1 MRHIVV
7 LLVSALV
14 VFGIGTAWCEGAGLG
29 KPDQEG
35 IGRFLLVASE
45 GLYIVESDGRCSWSF
60 TVPPLNGQS
69 PGEFDHLIYDG
80 WALTNG
86 NILFGTHRYVREI
99 DRQKRTVWEY
109 RVTGKNKVKTC
120 VPLPNGRV
128 AVLNSQDQAILE
140 LESGTGQVLHR
151 IPVPAEGTLHTRYN
165 LLRRTPEGNYLVAL
179 RAEERFVEVD
189 STGKVLRSL
198 PVPSLPALAQTLSD
212 GTTLCS
218 GRFGLIRFDANGKKT
233 WSFTPEDA
241 APHFPLL
248 IAVGT
253 VELPDGRLLVVNS
266 DWHYQKPGENRVQ
279 LFITDFSKN
288 ISWTLPVT
296 AFEGWKRGEIEP
308 KTGLLEH
315 RAGVVQLLGP
325 DIP

>member
-14 VFGIGTAWCEGAGLG
+14 LFGLG
-29 KPDQEG
+29 TVCCEASGFGTPDQEG

-60 TVPPLNGQS
+60 TVPPLDGQS
-69 PGEFDHLIYDG
+69 PGEFDDLIYDG
-80 WALTNG
+80 WALPDG
-86 NILFGTHRYVREI
+86 NLLYGTHRYVREI
-99 DRQKRTVWEY
+99 TRQKQVVWEY
-109 RVTGKNKVKTC
+109 RVEGKNKVKTC

-128 AVLNSQDQAILE
+128 AVLNSQEQAILE
-140 LESGTGQVLHR
+140 LERGTGQVLHR
-151 IPVPAEGTLHTRYN
+151 IPVPAEGSLHTRYN

-189 STGKVLRSL
+189 SAGTILRSL

-212 GTTLCS
+212 GATLCS
-218 GRFGLIRFDANGKKT
+218 GRFGLIRFDAKGKKT

-253 VELPDGRLLVVNS
+253 VELSDGRLLVVNS

-279 LFITDFSKN
+279 LFITDSSKQ

-315 RAGVVQLLGP
+315 RGGVVQLLGP
-325 DIP
+325 EIP

>member
-1 MRHIVV
+1 MRNII
-7 LLVSALV
+7 LLLISALTT
-14 VFGIGTAWCEGAGLG
+14 FWAGTAWSEGAGFG
-29 KPDQEG
+29 NPDREG

-45 GLYIVESDGRCSWSF
+45 GLYIVESDGRCSWSY
-60 TVPPLNGQS
+60 TVPPLDGQS

-80 WALTNG
+80 WALANG
-86 NILFGTHRYVREI
+86 NVLFGTHRYVREI
-99 DRQKRTVWEY
+99 DRQEQTVWEY
-109 RVTGKNKVKTC
+109 RVQGKNKVKTC
-120 VPLPNGRV
+120 LPLPNGRV
-128 AVLNSQDQAILE
+128 AVLNSQEQAILE

-189 STGKVLRSL
+189 PNGQILRSL

-218 GRFGLIRFDANGKKT
+218 GRFGLIRFDANGKKV

-253 VELPDGRLLVVNS
+253 VELSGGRLLVVNS
-266 DWHYQKPGENRVQ
+266 DWHYLEPGENRVQ
-279 LFITDFSKN
+279 LFITDSSKN

-296 AFEGWKRGEIEP
+296 AFDGWKRGEVEP

>member
-14 VFGIGTAWCEGAGLG
+14 VFGIGTAWCEGAGVG
-29 KPDQEG
+29 KTDQDG

-60 TVPPLNGQS
+60 TVPPLDGQS

-86 NILFGTHRYVREI
+86 NILYGTHRYVREI

-109 RVTGKNKVKTC
+109 RVEGKNKVKTC
-120 VPLPNGRV
+120 LPLPNGRV
-128 AVLNSQDQAILE
+128 AVLNSREQAILE
-140 LESGTGQVLHR
+140 LESGTGRVLHR
-151 IPVPAEGTLHTRYN
+151 ISVPAEGTLHTRYN

-189 STGKVLRSL
+189 SAGKILRSL

-218 GRFGLIRFDANGKKT
+218 GRFGLIRFDANGEKT

-253 VELPDGRLLVVNS
+253 VELSDNRSAGRELRLA
-266 DWHYQKPGENRVQ
+266 
-279 LFITDFSKN
+279 
-288 ISWTLPVT
+288 LP
-296 AFEGWKRGEIEP
+296 ESG
-308 KTGLLEH
+308 
-315 RAGVVQLLGP
+315 
-325 DIP
+325 

>member
-1 MRHIVV
+1 MRQIVV
-7 LLVSALV
+7 LVVSALV
-14 VFGIGTAWCEGAGLG
+14 VFGIGTAWCEGAGVG

-35 IGRFLLVASE
+35 IGCFLLVASE

-120 VPLPNGRV
+120 VPLPDGRV

-189 STGKVLRSL
+189 SAGKVLHSL

-218 GRFGLIRFDANGKKT
+218 GRFGLIRFDANGEKT

-253 VELPDGRLLVVNS
+253 VELSDGRLLVVNS

-315 RAGVVQLLGP
+315 RGGVVQLLSP
-325 DIP
+325 ETP

>member
-7 LLVSALV
+7 LLVCALV
-14 VFGIGTAWCEGAGLG
+14 AFGIGMAWCEGAGVG
-29 KPDQEG
+29 KPDQKG

-140 LESGTGQVLHR
+140 LESGTGKVLHR

-189 STGKVLRSL
+189 SAGKVRRSL

-212 GTTLCS
+212 GTILCS
-218 GRFGLIRFDANGKKT
+218 GRFGLIRFDGNGKKT

-241 APHFPLL
+241 AHHFPLL

-253 VELPDGRLLVVNS
+253 VELSDDRFLVVNS

-279 LFITDFSKN
+279 LFITDSSKN

-296 AFEGWKRGEIEP
+296 AFDGWKRGEIEP

-315 RAGVVQLLGP
+315 RGGVVHLLSP
-325 DIP
+325 DFP